1 MNFEGGLSDILFDS
15 ESFAY
20 DPRNCTAL
28 SAALKAAKGPWRVL
42 AGHRPISIDKDGGP
56 LEHGEPGFDY
66 AQWVEGAIEES
77 GAPNSSRA
85 GRSRPTAI
93 RAT

>member
-1 MNFEGGLSDILFDS
+1 M
-15 ESFAY
+15 
-20 DPRNCTAL
+20 
-28 SAALKAAKGPWRVL
+28 L